1 MTHPKISQIYINGV
15 SVVVYD
21 YEKAGDTL
29 PVHEHTKALWQEH
42 FVVVCSGEFEVLT
55 GSTETPTFRTF
66 AGPGDIV
73 RWPPGTPHGFRAKTD
88 NARAMH
94 IRAAN
99 LKDLEAP
106 PGNSVGTIII

>member
-1 MTHPKISQIYINGV
+1 MAHPKTSQIYINGV
-15 SVVVYD
+15 SVVVFD

-42 FVVVCSGEFEVLT
+42 FVIVCSGEFEVLT
-55 GSTETPTFRTF
+55 GSTDAPTFRTF

-73 RWPPGTPHGFRAKTD
+73 TWPPGTPHGFRAKTD

-94 IRAAN
+94 IRSA
-99 LKDLEAP
+99 DLRDISVPAGER
-106 PGNSVGTIII
+106 PGAVSI